1 MRVLV
6 LVIASNDKPCYAQH
20 RAVWRERWDLH
31 PSFECKFLQM
41 REGPTGEEGDTF
53 FVQGAESLHPGILD
67 KTVAALRHYLDR
79 RYDFIL
85 RTNLSSLWLFDRFA
99 QVLEDMPSSGVYAGV
114 NSSVRRYVSGG
125 GLLLSC
131 DVARLLVDNMHLN
144 TTNCVDDVDIGCVL
158 EALGVEIRSFPQCWH
173 SDADQPIDASH
184 FHYYVKTVGS
194 GDRLLEGDTMRRI
207 VAACAEKDANERAEA
222 LVTLK
227 DRYLHAV
234 HTPSDINEHLPT
246 LRSYAAKCRHVTEC
260 GVRFVVSSWAF
271 ALGLVESTR
280 PRLVQ
285 IDIDRHSNTVDFGQ
299 IARKCGVDVVFR
311 QGSDLEVET
320 EQTDLLFIDTWHVYG
335 QLKRELSRW
344 EPSTRKY
351 IIMHDTT
358 VDAEFGESLRLRDD
372 VAARMRE
379 SGFPL
384 EEICKGLWPAVEE
397 FLQENSEWQLE
408 TRYVHNNGLT
418 ILKRS

>member
-6 LVIASNDKPCYAQH
+6 LIIASDDKPCYAQH

-31 PSFECKFLQM
+31 PAFECKFLQM
-41 REGPTGEEGDTF
+41 REGLTGEEEHTF
-53 FVQGAESLHPGILD
+53 FVQGVESLHPGILD

-79 RYDFIL
+79 GYDFIL
-85 RTNLSSLWLFDRFA
+85 RTNLSSLWFFDRFA

-131 DVARLLVDNMHLN
+131 DVARLLVENMHLN

-173 SDADQPIDASH
+173 SDANQAIDASH
-184 FHYYVKTVGS
+184 FHYYVKTVGR

-207 VAACAEKDANERAEA
+207 VAACAEKDAKDRAEA
-222 LVTLK
+222 EALLK
-227 DRYLHAV
+227 KRYLDAV

-246 LRSYAAKCRHVTEC
+246 LRSYAAKCSHVTEA

-271 ALGLVESTR
+271 ALGLADAVR

-285 IDIDRHSNTVDFGQ
+285 IDIDRHSNTIDFGRL
-299 IARKCGVDVVFR
+299 ARKCGVDVVFR
-311 QGSDLEVET
+311 QGSDLEVEM
-320 EQTDLLFIDTWHVYG
+320 EPTDLFFIDTWHVYG
-335 QLKRELSRW
+335 QLKRELARW
-344 EPSTRKY
+344 APSVRKY

-358 VDAEFGESLRLRDD
+358 VDAELGESLRMRDD

-397 FLQENSEWQLE
+397 FLRENSEWQLE